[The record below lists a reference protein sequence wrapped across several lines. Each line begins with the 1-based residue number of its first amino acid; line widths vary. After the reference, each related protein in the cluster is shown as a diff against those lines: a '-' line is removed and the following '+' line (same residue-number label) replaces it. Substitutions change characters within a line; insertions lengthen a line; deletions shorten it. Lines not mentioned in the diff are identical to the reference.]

1 MQFRAL
7 LVGDVVGKP
16 GRKTV
21 RSALPDLLAVHSV
34 DVVIVNAEN
43 AAGGSGITPPIFKEL
58 RDQGVDVVTMG
69 DHVYRRKEIVPTLE
83 ASDRILRPANLPAEA
98 AGCGWAV
105 HESRSGL
112 PFAVTIVLGRTFMK
126 PASCPF
132 HSVDAVL
139 EEVSDAARLIF
150 VEVHAEATSDR
161 IAMGWYLD
169 GRATCVYGS
178 HTHVQTADERVL
190 PGGTAYISDLGMT
203 GPHDGVLGRRR
214 DRVIPTLITGMPR
227 HFDVATGDLRLHGA
241 LVTADTETG
250 RATDIQRIA
259 AAVETDTGEGKEKGE
274 EEGEGKAAAE
284 KDAKAKERSA
294 TPTEQGTASSGGTE
308 EAKIDGGAG

>member
-21 RSALPDLLAVHSV
+21 RAALPDLLAEHSI

-69 DHVYRRKEIVPTLE
+69 DHVYRRKEIVPTLKT
-83 ASDRILRPANLPAEA
+83 SDRILRPANLPAEA
-98 AGCGWAV
+98 AGRGWAV
-105 HESRSGL
+105 HESQSGF
-112 PFAVTIVLGRTFMK
+112 PFAVTVVLGRTFMK

-132 HSVDAVL
+132 HAVEAVL
-139 EEVSDAARLIF
+139 EEVDDRARLIF
-150 VEVHAEATSDR
+150 VEVHAEASSDR
-161 IAMGWYLD
+161 IAMGWHLD
-169 GRATCVYGS
+169 GRVTCVYGT

-190 PGGTAYISDLGMT
+190 PEGTAFISDLGMT

-214 DRVIPTLITGMPR
+214 DKVIPTLITGMPR

-241 LVTADTETG
+241 LVTADSETG
-250 RATDIQRIA
+250 LATAIQRIA
-259 AAVETDTGEGKEKGE
+259 VSVETDEEESKDKGE
-274 EEGEGKAAAE
+274 AE
-284 KDAKAKERSA
+284 
-294 TPTEQGTASSGGTE
+294 TE
-308 EAKIDGGAG
+308 EAKDGEGEKDEAPADEAAADDDVQT

>member
-7 LVGDVVGKP
+7 LVGDVVGRP

-21 RSALPDLLAVHSV
+21 RAALPDLLTAHSI
-34 DVVIVNAEN
+34 DVVVVNAEN

-69 DHVYRRKEIVPTLE
+69 DHVYRRKEIVPTLKT
-83 ASDRILRPANLPAEA
+83 SDRILRPANLPAEA
-98 AGCGWAV
+98 AGRGWAV
-105 HESRSGL
+105 HESQSGF
-112 PFAVTIVLGRTFMK
+112 PFAVTVVLGRTFMK

-132 HSVDAVL
+132 HAVEAVL
-139 EEVSDAARLIF
+139 EAVGERAKLIF
-150 VEVHAEATSDR
+150 VEVHAEASSDR
-161 IAMGWYLD
+161 IAMGWHLD
-169 GRATCVYGS
+169 GRVTCVYGT

-190 PGGTAYISDLGMT
+190 PQGTAFISDLGMT

-214 DRVIPTLITGMPR
+214 DKVIPTLITGMPR

-250 RATDIQRIA
+250 RALRIERIA
-259 AAVETDTGEGKEKGE
+259 VPVESADDEADQEAAEKEKG
-274 EEGEGKAAAE
+274 GEGGKAESSAAQ
-284 KDAKAKERSA
+284 
-294 TPTEQGTASSGGTE
+294 TSGDD
-308 EAKIDGGAG
+308 EARA